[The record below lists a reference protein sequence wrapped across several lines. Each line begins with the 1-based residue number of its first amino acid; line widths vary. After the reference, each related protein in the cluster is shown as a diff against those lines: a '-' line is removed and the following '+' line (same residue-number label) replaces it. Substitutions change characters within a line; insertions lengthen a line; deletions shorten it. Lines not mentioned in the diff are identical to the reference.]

1 MRPEARLN
9 QSKFAKALA
18 RTAVVSWR
26 EQPTQ
31 YEIEALRAN
40 IERVGLVIR
49 VRWAIVTALAVFS
62 VVAAAV
68 YGTAVPLSEFR
79 HNMVVPALAL
89 VFVLG
94 YNAFY
99 QMTYRK
105 VGNVAFLNQAQL
117 IFDILVTT
125 VLVYYSGGVYSW
137 FSSMYLLFILEGAF
151 ILPRRSHVWLLV
163 AISSALYGLVLLA
176 VYLRWIPHVD
186 MPFVTNR
193 LWGNGTYVAVRYLWK
208 VTVYGGAGMIG
219 ILMMQR
225 IHDRERELRES
236 ASTDELTGLFNR
248 QYFHRVI
255 TSELERAKRDGRGL
269 GVVIADVDRFGEINR
284 VFGVDV
290 GDEMLTALGG
300 SLVEVAHDGSI
311 PGVYEVNVPCRI
323 GGEEL
328 AIVVPEVAGVDDE
341 IEPVRGRALAMAEEF
356 RSRVERM
363 SVRGLSVT
371 VSVGVAIFPDDGHSV
386 DELLDA
392 ADAALESAASAGGNR
407 VRVSE
412 PRGADNGDPA

>member
-9 QSKFAKALA
+9 QNKFAKALA

-40 IERVGLVIR
+40 IERVGTVIR
-49 VRWAIVTALAVFS
+49 VRWAIVAALAVFS
-62 VVAAAV
+62 VIAAAV
-68 YGTAVPLSEFR
+68 YGNAVPLAEFR
-79 HNMVVPALAL
+79 HNMVIPALAL

-117 IFDILVTT
+117 IFDMLVTT

-137 FSSMYLLFILEGAF
+137 FSSMYMLFILEGAF
-151 ILPRRSHVWLLV
+151 ILPRRSHVWMLV
-163 AISSALYGLVLLA
+163 AISSALYGFVLLA
-176 VYLRWIPHVD
+176 VSLRWIPHVD
-186 MPFVTNR
+186 MPFVTNH
-193 LWGNGTYVAVRYLWK
+193 LWDNGTYVVVRYLWE
-208 VTVYGGAGMIG
+208 VTMYCGAGMIG

-225 IHDRERELRES
+225 IHERERELRES
-236 ASTDELTGLFNR
+236 AFTDELTGLFNR

-255 TSELERAKRDGRGL
+255 TSELERAIRDGRGL
-269 GVVIADVDRFGEINR
+269 AVLIADVDRFGEINR
-284 VFGVDV
+284 VFGLDV
-290 GDEMLTALGG
+290 GDEMLSALGG
-300 SLVEVAHDGSI
+300 VLIEVARNGSI

-328 AIVVPEVAGVDDE
+328 AIVVPEVAGLDDE
-341 IEPVRGRALAMAEEF
+341 IEPVRGRALAMAEEL
-356 RSRVERM
+356 RGRVERM

-371 VSVGVAIFPDDGHSV
+371 VSVGVAVFPGDGDSV
-386 DELLDA
+386 DGLLDA
-392 ADAALESAASAGGNR
+392 ADAALESAAAAGGNR
-407 VRVSE
+407 VAVSE
-412 PRGADNGDPA
+412 PRTFDNGEPT